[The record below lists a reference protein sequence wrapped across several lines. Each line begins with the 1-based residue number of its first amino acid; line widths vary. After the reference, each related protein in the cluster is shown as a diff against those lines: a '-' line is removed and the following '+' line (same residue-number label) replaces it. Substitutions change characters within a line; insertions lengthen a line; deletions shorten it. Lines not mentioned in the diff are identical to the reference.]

1 MHPRVV
7 QQDKRREVEF
17 FDQHAAADE
26 YNVFSEASNRRL
38 LRACLD
44 AAALRPPGVI
54 ADLGCGS
61 GVFTSLLT
69 KAGFTATGVDLSPRM
84 VELARKLHRGSIFTE
99 GDVESL
105 PFEDETFDGVLL
117 SGLLHHLPD
126 PTACIRE
133 VRRILKPGGR
143 FASFD
148 PNRLNPFMYLYRD
161 RSSPF
166 YSPKGVTPN
175 ERPVLAKELARRFR
189 AQSFEV
195 RTEYLSNLHYRY
207 VASAT
212 MRRLLPVYN
221 WLDTIAFALP
231 VARPFRAFVILAG
244 TKT

>member
-1 MHPRVV
+1 M
-7 QQDKRREVEF
+7 QQDKQREVEF

-26 YNVFSEASNRRL
+26 YNVFSDASNRRL
-38 LRACLD
+38 IRACLD
-44 AAALRPPGVI
+44 AAALRPPGVM

-69 KAGFTATGVDLSPRM
+69 DAGFTATGVDLSPRM
-84 VELARKLHRGSIFTE
+84 IELARTRYPGSKFIH

-105 PFEDETFDGVLL
+105 PFEDGSFDGVLL

-143 FASFD
+143 FAAFD
-148 PNRLNPFMYLYRD
+148 PNRMNPFMYLYRD

-166 YSPKGVTPN
+166 YSSKGVTPN
-175 ERPVLAKELARRFR
+175 ERPVLAPQLARRFR
-189 AQSFEV
+189 DEGFEV

-212 MRRLLPVYN
+212 MRHLLPVYN
-221 WLDTIAFALP
+221 WIDTIAFALP
-231 VARPFRAFVILAG
+231 VTRRFRAFVITAG
-244 TKT
+244 AKPAR